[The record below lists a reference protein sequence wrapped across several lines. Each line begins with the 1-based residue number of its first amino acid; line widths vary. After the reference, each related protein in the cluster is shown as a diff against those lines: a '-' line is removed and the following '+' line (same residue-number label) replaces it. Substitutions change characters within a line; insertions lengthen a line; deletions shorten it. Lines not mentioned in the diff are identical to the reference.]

1 MTTGGFIKGQLHIYA
16 DYSVRG
22 WFPDLGGGGVNST
35 FYAAPLYEACAYVQ
49 PMHSYLTSFKHIM
62 AASTALPA

>member
-1 MTTGGFIKGQLHIYA
+1 M
-16 DYSVRG
+16 
-22 WFPDLGGGGVNST
+22 NST

-62 AASTALPA
+62 AASTAIDSNARERDWKPIQFARAMLATDAGHE